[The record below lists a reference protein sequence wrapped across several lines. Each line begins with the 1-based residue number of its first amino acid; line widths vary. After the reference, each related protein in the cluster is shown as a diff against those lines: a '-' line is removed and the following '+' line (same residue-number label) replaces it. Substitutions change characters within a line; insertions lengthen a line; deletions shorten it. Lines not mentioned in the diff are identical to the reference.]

1 MRKVALI
8 RLAFVVVLASM
19 AMVVQ
24 AGSAPCYEAVERHEY
39 DEAIR

>member
-1 MRKVALI
+1 MKKLALMW
-8 RLAFVVVLASM
+8 LAVVVVLASM

-24 AGSAPCYEAVERHEY
+24 AGSALCYEAVERHEY